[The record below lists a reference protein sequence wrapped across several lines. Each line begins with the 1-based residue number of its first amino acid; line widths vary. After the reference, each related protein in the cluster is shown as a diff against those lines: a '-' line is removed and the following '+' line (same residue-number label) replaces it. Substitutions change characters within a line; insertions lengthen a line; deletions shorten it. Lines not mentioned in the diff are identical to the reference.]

1 MSEFLTNLDKYGYA
15 KINNV
20 FNEHEKKNQKYRQKN
35 GVSVEISLS

>member
-20 FNEHEKKNQKYRQKN
+20 FNEHEKILQR
-35 GVSVEISLS
+35 IF